1 MCCFSLKSVEV
12 ETMAWK
18 YVLLGLAVSIPA
30 IAYWLYTPL
39 PDGYS
44 SQCTRSL
51 QAMLAP
57 VKAIN
62 VVVGV
67 VSVSVLA

>member
-1 MCCFSLKSVEV
+1 MKGVEI

-18 YVLLGLAVSIPA
+18 YVLVGLTVSVAA

-44 SQCTRSL
+44 SECTRSI
-51 QAMLAP
+51 QTILASMK
-57 VKAIN
+57 VIH

-67 VSVSVLA
+67 ISNSI

>member
-1 MCCFSLKSVEV
+1 VCVCVVKSVWV
-12 ETMAWK
+12 KAMAWK
-18 YVLLGLAVSIPA
+18 YMFVGLAVSIAA

-44 SQCTRSL
+44 SQCTRSI
-51 QAMLAP
+51 QTILASMK
-57 VKAIN
+57 VID

-67 VSVSVLA
+67 ISNSV